1 MFCIVAFVVFVIL
14 GIFSARYRKLAK
26 KAWGCVARKVTL
38 RPCDTGFKQEAK
50 DVIIG
55 KLVLTKPKLARFLDK
70 YLDYLAALIVVLSI
84 WSLLV
89 VFQSGLNLLVYDTC
103 TPKNVESCSLGGE
116 SCGISIGQGSFVDAV
131 KEGNVINW
139 TKEEI
144 AFFAQTISRVP
155 DRFKAWNPT
164 EYTGENSTYY
174 NQFDA
179 QKPVA
184 LEVIDPG
191 CKFCAKLWGN
201 IKEAGF
207 ENKYNLTY
215 IAYAIPEPD
224 GRYKFPNSPLI
235 VTYLEAVKMYPLKNE
250 EAPTD
255 WRILERLF
263 SDKDENGA
271 LFQENFNLLYSH
283 QEAED
288 MILKWLKEFGYSDE
302 QIAQIKL
309 LTKSDEIAQKIT
321 KQIDIVQNQ
330 IKTIKIPTIIFDER
344 RYDRVIGPEKLQ

>member
-38 RPCDTGFKQEAK
+38 RPCDTGFKQEAR

-103 TPKNVESCSLGGE
+103 SPKDVESCSLGGE

-131 KEGNVINW
+131 KEGNVLNW

-144 AFFAQTISRVP
+144 TFFAQTVSRVP

-174 NQFDA
+174 KEFDA
-179 QKPVA
+179 QKLVA

-235 VTYLEAVKMYPLKNE
+235 ITYLEAVKAYPLKNE
-250 EAPTD
+250 KAPID

-288 MILKWLKEFGYSDE
+288 MILKWLKEFGYSDA

-321 KQIDIVQNQ
+321 KQKDIVENQ